1 MKSFKSYII
10 AALALAAGSFALP
23 SCQDHFCHFDDTDV
37 VPVATMEPNTTI
49 AEFKDFLWKEDANY
63 CEPVYTREYYEAPA
77 GTSAEEL
84 ERLKT
89 EGTHIIVKGRV
100 CSSDYAGNV
109 FRFIVLQDTYA
120 TGADAGVSLNFSLY
134 SYNLYLTYRRGQ
146 EIVVDLTGLHA
157 GKYNGLFQIGSPSF
171 NQSINGD
178 ETSFLAPEIFTR
190 AKELD
195 GMPDPAAVDTV
206 VMENFNEISETTAG
220 LKKWQS
226 RLVRF
231 NNVEFV
237 IPSVESPGVETLATY
252 HETVNQEI
260 RDVNGNKLI
269 VRTSGYANFWN
280 TKMPKGKGD
289 VVAILG
295 YYKSNPNSTDSGWQ
309 LVLLDINS
317 LRFGSM
323 EETPGTETNPYTVDQ
338 AIGTVVDGSEPVTG
352 WTRGYIV
359 GTVKEEIEK
368 VTSSSDI
375 DFSDAP
381 VLGNTIVIGQ
391 TAESTDLEHL
401 LVVSLPQ
408 GSALHAQSLRAN
420 PANFHKQIDI
430 RGTFVR
436 DAKTFD
442 TYGIINN
449 DGTEQEFHIE
459 GVNPGPDTPSGD
471 GDGSKESP
479 YTCAQ
484 VIALNPPSKEEPLE
498 TGKWVKGYIVGVYN
512 INNKDSQWEFTANVT
527 INTNVIMAD
536 SPDVTSANSIIAVKI
551 GGDVRDALN
560 LVSNPGNY
568 KKQAAVYGDVQ
579 KYCGKPGMQN
589 VTQYILDGQQGGDT
603 PTPPPAGAL
612 VLLNSSDADGLKG
625 WTIDNVKLASGI
637 TQVWSWAEYSG
648 KHYAN
653 ATAYKGVGDTES
665 WLISPVLD
673 MTAVTSVTAQFNQ
686 ALKFQTTAKELCGFY
701 VRPVGGDWTKI
712 QIPVWPPLDN
722 KWTWTLSSQMDLSA
736 FAGKKVQVAFKYA
749 GSSAGSDQ
757 WEISDL
763 TFTPAG
769 GSITVEGGST
779 PTPDPDP
786 TPGPDG
792 PADQGGT
799 SGSFNFA
806 DPTSLNPSYSVADQV
821 ADGTTGNFKIDVKGV
836 TFTAGSAAI
845 SNTGSG
851 TAARLYHQP
860 PTDKYPDDK
869 WTFRF
874 YKNTVTTIAVAEGYH
889 ITKVEFEPATTA
901 YATAMGNATY
911 SSGSYADKVWTP
923 SGNVSSFTITP
934 AATIGWVKATVYYAK

>member
-1 MKSFKSYII
+1 MKSFKSYIM
-10 AALALAAGSFALP
+10 AALALAAGAFALP
-23 SCQDHFCHFDDTDV
+23 SCQDHFDEPAADR
-37 VPVATMEPNTTI
+37 VPVATMKPNTTI
-49 AEFKDFLWKEDANY
+49 AELKDFLWKEEANY
-63 CEPVYTREYYEAPA
+63 CETVYTREYYEAPA

-89 EGTHIIVKGRV
+89 EGTHIIIKGRV
-100 CSSDYAGNV
+100 SSSDYAGNV

-120 TGADAGVSLNFSLY
+120 TGDDAGISLNFSIY

-157 GKYNGLFQIGSPSF
+157 GKYNGLFQVGAPSF
-171 NQSINGD
+171 NQAINAD
-178 ETSFLAPEIFTR
+178 ETSFVAPEIFNR
-190 AKELD
+190 ARELD

-206 VMENFNEISETTAG
+206 EMENFNEISETTAG

-237 IPSVESPGVETLATY
+237 IPSVESVGIETLATY

-289 VVAILG
+289 VIALLG
-295 YYKSNPNSTDSGWQ
+295 YYKSNPNSSDSGWQ
-309 LVLLDINS
+309 LTLIDINS
-317 LRFGSM
+317 LQFGSM
-323 EETPGTETNPYTVDQ
+323 EETPGTEKKPYTVDQ
-338 AIGTVVDGSEPVTG
+338 AIGTIIDGSEPVTG

-359 GTVKEEIEK
+359 GTVREEIEK
-368 VTSSSDI
+368 VASSSDI
-375 DFSDAP
+375 DFSDSP
-381 VLGNTIVIGQ
+381 VLGNTLVIGQ
-391 TAESTDLEHL
+391 TPESTELEHL
-401 LVVSLPQ
+401 LVVTLPQ

-420 PANFHKQIDI
+420 PANYHKQIDI

-436 DAKTFD
+436 NAKTFD
-442 TYGIINN
+442 TYGIVDN
-449 DGTEQEFHIE
+449 DGTDQEFRIE
-459 GVNPGPDTPSGD
+459 GVTPGPDTPAVD
-471 GDGSKESP
+471 GDGTKESP

-484 VIALNPPSKEEPLE
+484 VIALNPPSKETPLE
-498 TGKWVKGYIVGVYN
+498 TGKWVKGYIVGVFN
-512 INNKDSQWEFTANVT
+512 FDNKDNQWEFSGTVT
-527 INTNVIMAD
+527 VNSNVIMAD
-536 SPDVTSANSIIAVKI
+536 SPDVTSANQIIAVKLS
-551 GGDVRDALN
+551 GDVRDALN
-560 LVSNPGNY
+560 LVAHPDNY
-568 KKQAAVYGDVQ
+568 KKQVAVYGDVQ

-589 VTQYILDGQQGGDT
+589 VTQYVLDGQQGGDT
-603 PTPPPAGAL
+603 PVTPPAGAL
-612 VLLNSSDADGLKG
+612 VLLKASDSDGLAG
-625 WTIDNVKLASGI
+625 WTIDNVKLATGV
-637 TQVWSWAEYSG
+637 TKVWSWAEYNG

-701 VRPVGGDWTKI
+701 VRPVGGTWTKI
-712 QIPVWPPLDN
+712 EIPVWPPKDD
-722 KWTWTLSSQMDLSA
+722 KWTWTLSSEMNLSA

-757 WEISDL
+757 WEVSDL

-769 GSITVEGGST
+769 GAIVVEGGST
-779 PTPDPDP
+779 PTPDPGPTPDP
-786 TPGPDG
+786 TPGPS
-792 PADQGGT
+792 DQGGT
-799 SGSFNFA
+799 SGTFNFA
-806 DPTSLNPSYSVADQV
+806 DPTSLTPSYSEADQV
-821 ADGTTGNFKIDVKGV
+821 ADGTTGNFKIDVKDV
-836 TFTAGSAAI
+836 SFTSASAAI

-860 PTDKYPDDK
+860 AKDQYADK
-869 WTFRF
+869 WTYRF
-874 YKNTVTTIAVAEGYH
+874 YKNTVTTIAVAAGYH
-889 ITKVEFEPATTA
+889 ITKIEFVPATTA
-901 YATAMGNATY
+901 YATAMGSAKF

-923 SGNVSSFTITP
+923 SGDVSSVTITP
-934 AATIGWVKATVYYAK
+934 SATIGWSSVTVHYAK